1 MYIIIHSLAPFGWE
15 KNGLAEHNDIKA
27 GSIKMH
33 QIYYFLLVALHFVQT
48 CTLQTLKDSV
58 PGNEYTTQSFDY
70 F

>member
-33 QIYYFLLVALHFVQT
+33 QIYYFFTCSIAL
-48 CTLQTLKDSV
+48 CTDLHLTNPKGQC
-58 PGNEYTTQSFDY
+58 PRQ
-70 F
+70 